1 MSTRCAVL
9 LAAIALALAGC
20 SDTTAPST
28 APTPTPTTTGV
39 AHAPA
44 LPPPTSAPPSPE
56 PAQPRLASDPAQLI
70 DDLIADE
77 LALRDASSSPA
88 AVLTA
93 ARRQQVAYRAI
104 GRHPEWDAIARP
116 RIPPAL
122 LEVYDRNANARR
134 QLASMIKNPR
144 PTVPAWRINPPPPAD
159 ELLDYYRQA
168 ESATGVGWNYLA
180 AINLVETAFGRIEGV
195 STAGAQGPM
204 QFMPSTFAA
213 FGDGGDIHS
222 PRDSI
227 MAAGRYLAAN
237 GFVGDP
243 DFALYRYNNSE
254 QYVQAIK
261 DYAAVIATQPT
272 AFTAYHLWDVYY
284 RTTAGDVVLPIGY
297 AAESPIPVE
306 EYLAAHP
313 Q

>member
-1 MSTRCAVL
+1 MSPTGAALLVAV
-9 LAAIALALAGC
+9 ALTLAGC
-20 SDTTAPST
+20 SDTTEPST
-28 APTPTPTTTGV
+28 APTPSSVGAQP
-39 AHAPA
+39 AP
-44 LPPPTSAPPSPE
+44 PRPSTVPPSPE
-56 PAQPRLASDPAQLI
+56 PAQPRLASDPAQLV
-70 DDLIADE
+70 DDLVADE
-77 LALRDASSSPA
+77 LALRDPSSSPA
-88 AVLTA
+88 EVLTA

-104 GRHPEWDAIARP
+104 GRHPEWDPIARP

-122 LEVYDRNANARR
+122 LEVYDRNVEARR
-134 QLASMIKNPR
+134 QLASMMKQP
-144 PTVPAWRINPPPPAD
+144 PSTVPAWRINPPPPAH
-159 ELLDYYRQA
+159 ELLEHYRQA

-213 FGDGGDIHS
+213 YGNGGDILS
-222 PRDSI
+222 TRDSV

-243 DFALYRYNNSE
+243 DFALYRYNNSQ
-254 QYVQAIK
+254 QYVRAIK
-261 DYAAVIATQPT
+261 DYAAVIASAPE

-284 RTTAGDVVLPIGY
+284 RTTAGDVVLPVGY
-297 AAESPIPVE
+297 TADTRIPVE
-306 EYLAAHP
+306 EYLADHP